1 MTRACA
7 FVFARGG
14 SKGLPR
20 KNILPIAGLPLLV
33 HGIRVAQA
41 IESISAIY
49 VSTDC
54 DEIASVAK
62 RAGAEIIP
70 RPPELASDDS
80 PEWLSWQHAINYVFA
95 HYGPF
100 DVFLSLP
107 ATAPLRHT
115 EDVHNCLNALKHDV
129 DFVVTTSSANRSPW
143 FNMVKKNDA
152 GFVEL
157 LCKDV
162 SIHRRQDAPQ
172 CFDMTTVAYVAK
184 TSFIL
189 QCNSIWDG
197 NVVGIEIPA
206 ERALDIDTP
215 LDFAIAKFLM
225 ENKNSLSFFS

>member
-1 MTRACA
+1 MTRTCA

-20 KNILPIAGLPLLV
+20 KNILPIAGFPLLV
-33 HGIRVAQA
+33 HGIRVAQE

-70 RPPELASDDS
+70 RPAELASDDS
-80 PEWLSWQHAINYVFA
+80 PEWLSWQHAINHVST
-95 HYGPF
+95 HYGSF

-107 ATAPLRHT
+107 ATAPLRNT
-115 EDVHNCLNALKHDV
+115 NDVNNCMIALKEDV
-129 DFVVTTSSANRSPW
+129 DFVVTVSPANRSPW
-143 FNMVKKNDA
+143 FNMVTKDVT
-152 GFVEL
+152 GFVKL
-157 LCKDV
+157 VANDG

-184 TSFIL
+184 TDFIMRSK
-189 QCNSIWDG
+189 SIWDG

-215 LDFAIAKFLM
+215 LDFEIARFLM
-225 ENKNSLSFFS
+225 ENKN